1 MIASI
6 SPSSLSF
13 ILVSLRDNVRVEVP
27 RDLSYPSLL
36 IMREAGEPTE
46 SKFVC
51 LILESMQGFFFHLQ
65 KKTQQ
70 AAAAVSTLELGSLQD
85 WDDLRRQNVFYMI
98 SHTCA
103 ENICGR

>member
-1 MIASI
+1 MIACI

-36 IMREAGEPTE
+36 VMREAGEPTE

-51 LILESMQGFFFHLQ
+51 LILESMQGFFSTFKRRHSRQLLQ
-65 KKTQQ
+65 
-70 AAAAVSTLELGSLQD
+70 
-85 WDDLRRQNVFYMI
+85 YP
-98 SHTCA
+98 H
-103 ENICGR
+103 

>member
-1 MIASI
+1 MIACI

-36 IMREAGEPTE
+36 VMREAGEPTE

-51 LILESMQGFFFHLQ
+51 LILESMQGFFFFPTFKRRHSRQLLQ
-65 KKTQQ
+65 
-70 AAAAVSTLELGSLQD
+70 
-85 WDDLRRQNVFYMI
+85 YP
-98 SHTCA
+98 H
-103 ENICGR
+103 